1 MGSADGTVVGST
13 KVVDH
18 GADKDKWNL
27 VVLGDGFRAADQAA
41 YEAAVTT
48 LVNTLNTTAPF
59 DASWDRVNVHRVDV
73 HSTQAG
79 ADNPA
84 TCGDGSTPAGG
95 TATTV
100 ATYFDSS
107 FCNSGIRRLLVCDAA
122 LAVTTANAQVS
133 GWDAILVVVNSTEYG
148 GSGGQVAVYS
158 LAPAALEIALHETGH
173 SAFGLADEYEYYAG
187 CSSGEAGHD
196 RHDATEPTEPN
207 VTIETDR
214 AKIKWRH
221 LIDAGTAV
229 PTTRNADCSKCD
241 PQANPVAVGT
251 IGLFEGAHYAHCGA
265 FRPAFDCRMR
275 TIGQPYCKVCQERIR
290 AKLGATSKSTCFVAT
305 AVYGDGLHP
314 DVVTLR
320 GWRDRRLAPDARG
333 RRAMQGLAVTY
344 ERVGPPLA
352 RRLAGHPRLA
362 VPIRRAVFAPL
373 ARVIRRRG
381 PTGRGRP

>member
-1 MGSADGTVVGST
+1 MGSSDGTVVGTT

-18 GADKDKWNL
+18 GADNDKWNL

-59 DASWDRVNVHRVDV
+59 DTSWDRVNVHRVDV

-84 TCGDGSTPAGG
+84 TCGDGSTPVGG
-95 TATTV
+95 TATAV
-100 ATYFDSS
+100 ATYFDAS

-148 GSGGQVAVYS
+148 GSGGQVAIYS
-158 LAPAALEIALHETGH
+158 LVPAALEIALHEMGH

-196 RHDATEPTEPN
+196 SHAATEPTEPN

-221 LIDAGTAV
+221 LIAAATTV
-229 PTTRNADCSKCD
+229 PTTRNADCTKCD
-241 PQANPVAVGT
+241 TQANPVAVGT

-275 TIGQPYCKVCQERIR
+275 TIGQPFCEVCQERIR

-305 AVYGDGLHP
+305 AVYGDGLHS

-320 GWRDRRLAPDARG
+320 GWRDRHIAPDARG
-333 RRAMQGLAVTY
+333 RRAMQALVAAY
-344 ERVGPPLA
+344 DRAGPL
-352 RRLAGHPRLA
+352 LAGRVAEHPRLA
-362 VPIRRAVFAPL
+362 GPIRRAVFVPL
-373 ARVIRRRG
+373 ARLVRRR
-381 PTGRGRP
+381 RPREQG

>member
-1 MGSADGTVVGST
+1 MGSGDGTVVGTT

-48 LVNTLNTTAPF
+48 LVNTLHATAPF
-59 DASWDRVNVHRVDV
+59 DTSWDRVNVHRVDV

-133 GWDAILVVVNSTEYG
+133 GWDAILMVVNSTEYG

-158 LAPAALEIALHETGH
+158 LAPTALEIALHEMGH

-196 RHDATEPTEPN
+196 SHAATEPTEPN
-207 VTIETDR
+207 ITIETDR
-214 AKIKWRH
+214 AKVKWRH
-221 LIDAGTAV
+221 LIAAGTTV
-229 PTTRNADCSKCD
+229 PTTRNADCTRCD
-241 PQANPVAVGT
+241 PQADPLPAGT

-275 TIGQPYCKVCQERIR
+275 TIGQPFCKVCQERIR

-305 AVYGDGLHP
+305 AVYGDALHP

-320 GWRDRRLAPDARG
+320 GWRDRHNAADARG
-333 RRAMQGLAVTY
+333 RRAMRALVAAYGRA
-344 ERVGPPLA
+344 GPPLA
-352 RRLAGHPRLA
+352 RRVDEHPRLA
-362 VPIRRAVFAPL
+362 GAIRRALLAPL
-373 ARVIRRRG
+373 AGRVRRR
-381 PTGRGRP
+381 RPREQG

>member
-1 MGSADGTVVGST
+1 MGSGDGTVVGTT

-18 GADKDKWNL
+18 GADKDRWNL

-48 LVNTLNTTAPF
+48 LVNTLKATAPF
-59 DASWDRVNVHRVDV
+59 DTSWDRVNVHRVDV

-133 GWDAILVVVNSTEYG
+133 GWDAILMVVNSTEFG

-158 LAPAALEIALHETGH
+158 LAPAALEIALHEMGH

-196 RHDATEPTEPN
+196 SHDATEPTEPN
-207 VTIETDR
+207 ITIETDR
-214 AKIKWRH
+214 AKMKWRH
-221 LIDAGTAV
+221 LVAAGTTV
-229 PTTRNADCSKCD
+229 PTTKNADCTKCD
-241 PQANPVAVGT
+241 PQANPLPAGT

-275 TIGQPYCKVCQERIR
+275 TIGQPFCKVCQERIR

-305 AVYGDGLHP
+305 AVYGDALHP

-320 GWRDRRLAPDARG
+320 GWRDHHNAPDARG
-333 RRAMQGLAVTY
+333 RRAMRTLVAAY
-344 ERVGPPLA
+344 DRAGPPLA
-352 RRLAGHPRLA
+352 RHVDEHPRLA
-362 VPIRRAVFAPL
+362 EPIRRALFAPL
-373 ARVIRRRG
+373 ARLVRRRQ
-381 PTGRGRP
+381 PRERG